1 MRICAVRGETHVR
14 ESLKAATTGAV
25 ALVLVLALS
34 VSAGCDPGGVDP
46 QEAVPAAGESAERT
60 VTDLA
65 GREVSVPA
73 DVERVAAIGAGTLR
87 LVVYAGGAGRVVGVE
102 EFETRPPVAR
112 PYTLAN
118 PSLLDLP
125 VIGAGGPDSA
135 PDAERLLAVAP
146 DVIFVNQIADAGGAD
161 RLQAATGIPVVVV
174 SYGSLGTLDEPFFT
188 SMELIGEVLGTSER
202 AAEVVTYVR
211 DVLEDLAARTAGVPD
226 DAKAT
231 AYVGALGFKGARGM
245 ESTQPGYLPLAAI
258 GARNVAASVEQT
270 GAVMI
275 DREQLVAWDPDH
287 IFIDLGG
294 LALVRGDVGADR
306 GFYEGLTA
314 VREGRVYA
322 QLPFNNY
329 ATNVEVALADA
340 YYAGTVL
347 FPERFADVDPAS
359 KADEIATVLVGEPVY
374 ERLTAIYGQGFGAID
389 LLGGE

>member
-1 MRICAVRGETHVR
+1 
-14 ESLKAATTGAV
+14 
-25 ALVLVLALS
+25 
-34 VSAGCDPGGVDP
+34 
-46 QEAVPAAGESAERT
+46 
-60 VTDLA
+60 
-65 GREVSVPA
+65 
-73 DVERVAAIGAGTLR
+73 
-87 LVVYAGGAGRVVGVE
+87 
-102 EFETRPPVAR
+102 VAR

-118 PSLLDLP
+118 PGLLDLP
-125 VIGAGGPDSA
+125 VIGAGGPDST

-188 SMELIGEVLGTSER
+188 SMELIGEVLGTSGR
-202 AAEVVTYVR
+202 AAEVVTYIR
-211 DVLEDLAARTAGVPD
+211 DALEDLATRTADVPD

-245 ESTQPGYLPLAAI
+245 ESTQPRYLPLAAI
-258 GARNVAASVEQT
+258 GAMNVAASVEQT
-270 GAVMI
+270 SAVMI

-287 IFIDLGG
+287 IFLDLGG
-294 LALVRGDVGADR
+294 LALVRGDVRADR

-314 VREGRVYA
+314 VREGRVHA

-329 ATNVEVALADA
+329 STNVEVAIADA

-347 FPERFADVDPAS
+347 FPERFVDVDPAG

-374 ERLTAIYGQGFGAID
+374 ERLTAIYGQGFGALD
-389 LLGGE
+389 LLGGD